1 MMRVFRGVL
10 LCAGILALTA
20 GAANAQAIGSIFGKV
35 TDPSGGVLPGVTVT
49 VTGPTLQQPLTATTT
64 ETGAY
69 QFPSVPI
76 GTFTVTF
83 ELSGFRKA
91 ARQNVIIDSG
101 FNAQIDMKLAI
112 GQVSEEVTVTAASP
126 VVDTK
131 KTTTG
136 QVFTKEIFE
145 SIPTARDPWQII
157 GMTPGVQA
165 GLNVGGSASG
175 QQVGLSV
182 YGTSANVQW
191 NREGGSI
198 TDLSSNSSPAYF
210 NFDSFEQIQVVTGGG
225 DVSVQSSGLS
235 INLVTKSGSNVF
247 KGTAV
252 GTFENDNMQSSNVS
266 QELFATGQNGFLSGN
281 PIKKI
286 TNASVEYGGPIK
298 RNRLWWWAAA
308 DRQDINSGV
317 INFFDANA
325 GSFCADLVAAQRQG
339 SGALGQL
346 VTYDKLEDVQKC
358 LSNDKTLIK
367 NLEWKFNYQF
377 NSANKFQYLFSSD
390 NKYRNARGASATTLK
405 EATTQQTSDKPWGF
419 PLPQHSLTHT
429 WILTDRL
436 VFNNQFTY
444 VHGGFFLD
452 YQDVPPQG
460 DCLQSRYIGNTN
472 YDDYLTDTRANPNCL
487 FNTQALSNRTS
498 GFSSRSL
505 TASYQTDRHSWEAKS
520 DGTYF
525 LTNML
530 GGDHSLK
537 FGVGWR
543 RNPIRSYSH
552 YSGGARATLQCVGNN
567 ASNCGNG
574 QEVPAGSPAG
584 YVVRS
589 AVLYRDQLL
598 NNDWWS
604 YNGYL
609 QDSYSRGRF
618 RINGGIRYDWQ
629 TSKYLGGCVP
639 NNPIMPTLLPSQC
652 ENGTDQSTVID
663 EVTGLPKTDA
673 NGNPILETI
682 PSFSNWAPR
691 VSVIYDLRGNGKTS
705 VRASYSLYYQTKI
718 TLADSL
724 GGLFTQTALT
734 WQNADS
740 GACRAAPNGCW
751 TDANLDGLVQ
761 ASELSGTPSVSSS
774 RFDLNTGILTPA
786 NNIVSQDAKL
796 ARTREFITGLQHELI
811 PNLAVGVEYIYRN
824 YDNGTATYTVGYQ
837 PGAPLF
843 PLSAIYTGP
852 LTYTEPTSGISA
864 PYWEVCATCSRPS
877 GVGSITETSL
887 NYSVYKGFVMTA
899 NKRFSDRW
907 MLNGSLTLQDN
918 PGFTRHT
925 TNPTG
930 LEFTNGVSTIPRYLL
945 KINGSYAAMWG
956 INVAGNLNFNQG
968 AVRTRVITGPG
979 VINGGLNS
987 SGQPTTISGNNA
999 GCNCDTL
1006 RFEMA
1011 DAERLDPTALLDLGV
1026 HKVISFRGGRNRV
1039 KIMGDV
1045 FNVFNISTITGFTGN
1060 GNNLSSA
1067 SYGAVS
1073 SIVPPRVFRIGAQL
1087 TF

>member
-1 MMRVFRGVL
+1 
-10 LCAGILALTA
+10 
-20 GAANAQAIGSIFGKV
+20 
-35 TDPSGGVLPGVTVT
+35 
-49 VTGPTLQQPLTATTT
+49 
-64 ETGAY
+64 
-69 QFPSVPI
+69 
-76 GTFTVTF
+76 
-83 ELSGFRKA
+83 
-91 ARQNVIIDSG
+91 
-101 FNAQIDMKLAI
+101 
-112 GQVSEEVTVTAASP
+112 
-126 VVDTK
+126 
-131 KTTTG
+131 
-136 QVFTKEIFE
+136 
-145 SIPTARDPWQII
+145 
-157 GMTPGVQA
+157 
-165 GLNVGGSASG
+165 
-175 QQVGLSV
+175 
-182 YGTSANVQW
+182 
-191 NREGGSI
+191 
-198 TDLSSNSSPAYF
+198 
-210 NFDSFEQIQVVTGGG
+210 
-225 DVSVQSSGLS
+225 
-235 INLVTKSGSNVF
+235 
-247 KGTAV
+247 
-252 GTFENDNMQSSNVS
+252 MQSSNVS
-266 QELFATGQNGFLSGN
+266 QELFNSGQNGFLSGN

-308 DRQDINSGV
+308 DRQDINAGV

-339 SGALGQL
+339 SSALREL
-346 VTYDKLEDVQKC
+346 VTYDQLDNVQKC

-367 NLEWKFNYQF
+367 NLEWKFNYQY

-452 YQDVPPQG
+452 YQDVPPQD

-472 YDDYLTDTRANPNCL
+472 YDDYLTGSRSNPDCL
-487 FNTQALSNRTS
+487 FNTQALSNRTT

-505 TASYQTDRHSWEAKS
+505 LSTYQTERHSWEAKT

-525 LTNML
+525 LTNQL

-543 RNPIRSYSH
+543 RNPILTFSH
-552 YSGGARATLQCVGNN
+552 YSGGARASLQCVGNN
-567 ASNCGNG
+567 SSNCGDGVQVAPGTPTGFVANR
-574 QEVPAGSPAG
+574 VA
-584 YVVRS
+584 
-589 AVLYRDQLL
+589 LFRDQLL

-609 QDSYSRGRF
+609 QDSYSRGRI

-629 TSKYLGGCVP
+629 TSKYLGGCVA
-639 NNPIMPTLLPSQC
+639 NNPIRPDLLPSQC
-652 ENGTDQSTVID
+652 ESETNQSTVID
-663 EVTGLPKTDA
+663 PVTGNVMLDE

-718 TLADSL
+718 TLANSL
-724 GGLFTQTALT
+724 GGLATTTSLT
-734 WQNADS
+734 WGPNASS
-740 GACRAAPNGCW
+740 GACSTTAGASCW
-751 TDANLDGLVQ
+751 NDKNLDGVAQ
-761 ASELSGTPSVSSS
+761 ADELIGTPTTSSS
-774 RFDLNTGILTPA
+774 RFDLNTGVLSPA
-786 NNIVSQDAKL
+786 GNIVSPDAKL

-824 YDNGTATYTVGYQ
+824 YDNGTATYTIGYQ
-837 PGAPLF
+837 PGAPNF
-843 PLSAIYTGP
+843 PLSSIYTGP
-852 LTYTEPTSGISA
+852 LTYTDPETGISA
-864 PYWEVCATCSRPS
+864 PYWEVCATCMRPS
-877 GVGSITETSL
+877 GLGSITETSL
-887 NYSVYKGFVMTA
+887 NYSVYQGFVLTA

-918 PGFTRHT
+918 PGYTRHT

-956 INVAGNLNFNQG
+956 INIAGNLNLNQG
-968 AVRTRVITGPG
+968 AVRTVVINGPG
-979 VINGGLNS
+979 VVGGGLNS
-987 SGQPTTISGNNA
+987 AGQSTTINNNS

-1006 RFEMA
+1006 RFEAA
-1011 DAERLDPTALLDLGV
+1011 DAERLDPTALLDLGI
-1026 HKVISFRGGRNRV
+1026 HKVFSFRGGRNRV
-1039 KIMGDV
+1039 KVMGDI

-1060 GNNLSSA
+1060 GNNLSSS

-1073 SIVPPRVFRIGAQL
+1073 SIVPPRVFRIGAQV